1 MHIERLMKKNKVGSM
16 QWSPL
21 LQSEFSIII
30 IAFCSLS
37 NQKII
42 LQSTLSK
49 MDTYGTGTKCPSYRE
64 SNKGSKERRGPTLGV
79 PFTEGVR
86 LMESQ
91 IKGVKKG
98 RTNSRCPFYRG
109 VHLIESQI
117 KGVKKG
123 RDQL

>member
-49 MDTYGTGTKCPSYRE
+49 MDTYGMGSKCPSYRE
-64 SNKGSKERRGPTLGV
+64 SNKGSEERRGPTLGV
-79 PFTEGVR
+79 HFTEVSVLWR
-86 LMESQ
+86 
-91 IKGVKKG
+91 VK
-98 RTNSRCPFYRG
+98 
-109 VHLIESQI
+109 
-117 KGVKKG
+117 
-123 RDQL
+123 